1 MKNMESISNS
11 SIIFYKDDI
20 SKNYTYPIVN
30 NDSIIDVSV
39 VKAN

>member
-1 MKNMESISNS
+1 MAKKSIT
-11 SIIFYKDDI
+11 
-20 SKNYTYPIVN
+20 KNYIYPIVN